1 MNGQFNS
8 FLVSGVITAGKTS
21 DEGVILIIDQKV
33 RGRMPTRFPILI
45 TKKIVGN
52 GLGLTV
58 GDEVILKDVVVY
70 QTQSG
75 EFSFRVCDAR
85 DQIVKT
91 NKSPQDY
98 NLGVEEAKEKFI

>member
-21 DEGVILIIDQKV
+21 DDGVILVIDQNV
-33 RGRMPTRFPILI
+33 RGKMPTRFPILI

-58 GDEVILKDVVVY
+58 GDEVIMKDVVVY
-70 QTQSG
+70 QNESG
-75 EFSFRVCDAR
+75 TFEFRVCDNR
-85 DQIVKT
+85 NQIVKT
-91 NKSPQDY
+91 NKSQQDF
-98 NLGVEEAKEKFI
+98 NLGEEEAKDKFI